1 MKGKHEKRNKN
12 FLLILSRS
20 KKKTLWQIGSF
31 PMYFSKL
38 KRNYE
43 PEFAKEIIK
52 QKPNLVKMQL

>member
-1 MKGKHEKRNKN
+1 MKKRNKN

-20 KKKTLWQIGSF
+20 KKK
-31 PMYFSKL
+31 KL
-38 KRNYE
+38 CGKLALFRCIFLNKKRNYE